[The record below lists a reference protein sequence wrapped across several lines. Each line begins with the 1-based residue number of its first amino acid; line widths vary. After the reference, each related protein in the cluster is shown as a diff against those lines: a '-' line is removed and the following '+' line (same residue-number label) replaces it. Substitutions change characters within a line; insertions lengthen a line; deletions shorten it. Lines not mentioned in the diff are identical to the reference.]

1 MPDSESLKGKT
12 PTQFC
17 YFVIN
22 IASVILF
29 SIGIA
34 LLIQSKKYCNSQYT

>member
-12 PTQFC
+12 RTQFC

-22 IASVILF
+22 IAS
-29 SIGIA
+29 A
-34 LLIQSKKYCNSQYT
+34 YTFFNWHCFAYSE